1 LTKDRTKPVPEGLK
15 RDILDYYADPDA
27 PISTK
32 RDQEKWAQAEKQLQI
47 LISLP
52 TKPDLGSP

>member
-1 LTKDRTKPVPEGLK
+1 MPEGLK